1 MMKKILIIGTI
12 ASSMAFAKGF
22 NNDNNMTTGQ
32 GMGGTQGKNYS
43 QVAKLTEAQQKD
55 LTDLKAKHKKTVAP
69 LMLDK
74 QEKELAIKKELLAD
88 KPNWTK
94 IESLVKEKTSVESK
108 IELQMLKNR
117 VEIKEKFGLE
127 FGNFMGKGKGMG
139 QGKGFNK

>member
-88 KPNWTK
+88 KPNWVK
-94 IESLVKEKTSVESK
+94 IESLVKDKESVESK

-117 VEIKEKFGLE
+117 AEVKEKFGLD
-127 FGNFMGKGKGMG
+127 FGNDFGKGHGMG
-139 QGKGFNK
+139 QGKGFKK

>member
-22 NNDNNMTTGQ
+22 NNNNNMTTGQ

-74 QEKELAIKKELLAD
+74 QEKELAIKKELLGD
-88 KPNWTK
+88 KPNWVK
-94 IESLVKEKTSVESK
+94 IESLVKDKESVESK
-108 IELQMLKNR
+108 IELQILKNR

>member
-22 NNDNNMTTGQ
+22 NNNNMTTGQ

-43 QVAKLTEAQQKD
+43 QVAKLTEAQHKD

-127 FGNFMGKGKGMG
+127 YGNFMGKGKGMG

>member
-1 MMKKILIIGTI
+1 M
-12 ASSMAFAKGF
+12 
-22 NNDNNMTTGQ
+22 
-32 GMGGTQGKNYS
+32 
-43 QVAKLTEAQQKD
+43 
-55 LTDLKAKHKKTVAP
+55 LKVR
-69 LMLDK
+69 
-74 QEKELAIKKELLAD
+74 ELAIKKELLAD

>member
-22 NNDNNMTTGQ
+22 NNNNNMTTGQ

-108 IELQMLKNR
+108 IELQILKNR

-127 FGNFMGKGKGMG
+127 FGNFMGKGMG

>member
-12 ASSMAFAKGF
+12 ASSMAFAKEF

-108 IELQMLKNR
+108 IELQILKNR

>member
-12 ASSMAFAKGF
+12 ASSIAFAKGF
-22 NNDNNMTTGQ
+22 NNNNNMTTGQ

-88 KPNWTK
+88 KPNWVK
-94 IESLVKEKTSVESK
+94 IESLVKDKESVESK

>member
-22 NNDNNMTTGQ
+22 NNNNNMTTGQ

-94 IESLVKEKTSVESK
+94 IESLVKEKESVESK

>member
-12 ASSMAFAKGF
+12 TSSMAFAKGF
-22 NNDNNMTTGQ
+22 NNNNSMTTGQ

-43 QVAKLTEAQQKD
+43 QVANLTAAQQKD
-55 LTDLKAKHKKTVAP
+55 LADLKAKHQKAIAP

-94 IESLVKEKTSVESK
+94 VESLVKDKESVESK

-117 VEIKEKFGLE
+117 AEVKEKFGLD
-127 FGNFMGKGKGMG
+127 FGNDFGKGHGMG
-139 QGKGFNK
+139 QGKGFKK

>member
-1 MMKKILIIGTI
+1 
-12 ASSMAFAKGF
+12 
-22 NNDNNMTTGQ
+22 
-32 GMGGTQGKNYS
+32 MGGTQGKNYS

-88 KPNWTK
+88 KPNWVK
-94 IESLVKEKTSVESK
+94 IESLVKDKESVESK

>member
-12 ASSMAFAKGF
+12 ASSIAFAKGF
-22 NNDNNMTTGQ
+22 NNNNNMTTGQ

-94 IESLVKEKTSVESK
+94 VESLVKDKESVESK

-117 VEIKEKFGLE
+117 AEVKEKFGLD
-127 FGNFMGKGKGMG
+127 FGNDFGKGHGMG
-139 QGKGFNK
+139 QGKGFKK

>member
-108 IELQMLKNR
+108 IELQILKNR

>member
-12 ASSMAFAKGF
+12 ASSIAFAKGF
-22 NNDNNMTTGQ
+22 NNNNNMTTGQ
-32 GMGGTQGKNYS
+32 RMERTQGKNYS

-127 FGNFMGKGKGMG
+127 FGNFMGKGMG

>member
-22 NNDNNMTTGQ
+22 NNNNSMTTGQ

-43 QVAKLTEAQQKD
+43 QVANLTEAQQKD
-55 LTDLKAKHKKTVAP
+55 LADIKAKHQKSIAP

-94 IESLVKEKTSVESK
+94 IESLVKEKEAIESK
-108 IELQMLKNR
+108 TELQMLKNR
-117 VEIKEKFGLE
+117 AEIKEKFGLN
-127 FGNFMGKGKGMG
+127 FGNDFGKGHGMG
-139 QGKGFNK
+139 QGKGFKK

>member
-22 NNDNNMTTGQ
+22 NNNNNMTTGQ

-108 IELQMLKNR
+108 IELQILKNR

>member
-22 NNDNNMTTGQ
+22 NNNNNMTTGQ

>member
-1 MMKKILIIGTI
+1 M
-12 ASSMAFAKGF
+12 S
-22 NNDNNMTTGQ
+22 
-32 GMGGTQGKNYS
+32 
-43 QVAKLTEAQQKD
+43 KLTKKQKKD
-55 LTDLKAKHKKTVAP
+55 LTDLKTKHKKTVAP

-88 KPNWTK
+88 KPNWVK
-94 IESLVKEKTSVESK
+94 IESLVKDKESVESK

-127 FGNFMGKGKGMG
+127 FGNFMGKGMG

>member
-22 NNDNNMTTGQ
+22 NNNNSMTTGQ